1 MNLCAKGNGVYLM
14 KCLNCGRASEHSLC
28 NVCVTAEV
36 LDKVFNEIRFYKP
49 ETCENPYLSEF
60 ASGLTEKYEER
71 DIIPSILELFDLEI
85 SEFYYCQYFR
95 MRRDTRFEDAAVAYL
110 KTHDLADIRT
120 QNVMYDLI
128 ESYIPNDFIKPKKW
142 CEIVAECGD
151 LCCELYA
158 VAAKYFAMIGEYDL
172 ADAVADKGMG
182 LCTDESRRT
191 FLFYSP
197 ENMISRLEKQKED
210 THRYRTKKPYW
221 PATEER
227 RRAVAMFYD
236 EKGIK
241 YPRIENRP
249 EKVKES
255 DFAPIN
261 ECFEDELSDYCVF
274 WCADTFSLAAAKG
287 IYQIAAAK
295 VRGGTITETFQQLIR
310 PWDGI
315 ADRKDAARK
324 ADVDLSVIE
333 SAEDVDQVIPKFFAF
348 VGDDVLVS
356 TGALGNQ
363 AKLISRAA
371 RYSGMSA
378 IKNAF
383 YDLLDLAAD
392 VSAEFDLVNNTREYL
407 LTHFSITEGNT
418 ALEKAQ
424 INKQLYDAL
433 KKYGD

>member
-1 MNLCAKGNGVYLM
+1 M
-14 KCLNCGRASEHSLC
+14 KCLNCGVSADRHLC
-28 NVCVTAEV
+28 GCCQTPDI
-36 LDKVFNEIRFYKP
+36 LDKIFDEIRFYKP

-60 ASGLTEKYEER
+60 ASKITEKYAER
-71 DIIPSILELFDLEI
+71 DIIPEILDLFDFEI
-85 SEFYYCQYFR
+85 SEFYYCQYYR
-95 MRRDTRFEDAAVAYL
+95 MRRDARFEDAAIAYL
-110 KTHDLADIRT
+110 NTRELDRIRT
-120 QNVMYDLI
+120 QNVLHDLI

-142 CEIVAECGD
+142 CEIIAESES

-158 VAAKYFAMIGEYDL
+158 VAAKYFAMIGEYEL
-172 ADAVADKGMG
+172 ADAIADKG
-182 LCTDESRRT
+182 LLHCKSEEKRT
-191 FLFYSP
+191 LLFYSP

-210 THRYRTKKPYW
+210 TNRYRTKKPYW

-255 DFAPIN
+255 EFAPIK
-261 ECFEDELSDYCVF
+261 ECFDDDFSDYCAF
-274 WCADTFSLAAAKG
+274 WCADTFSLSAAKG
-287 IYQIAAAK
+287 IYQIAAVK
-295 VRGGTITETFQQLIR
+295 VRNGVITEEFQELIR
-310 PWDGI
+310 PWDGV
-315 ADRKDAARK
+315 ADRKDAAKK
-324 ADVDLSVIE
+324 AGVELSVIE
-333 SAEDVDQVIPKFFAF
+333 SAEDVDLVIPRFFAF
-348 VGDDVLVS
+348 VGNDVLIS

-371 RYSGMSA
+371 RYAGMRE
-378 IKNAF
+378 IKNEF

-392 VSAEFDLVNNTREYL
+392 TDSEFDLANNTREYL
-407 LTHFSITEGNT
+407 LAHFSIAEGKS

-433 KKYGD
+433 KNYSE

>member
-1 MNLCAKGNGVYLM
+1 M
-14 KCLNCGRASEHSLC
+14 KCLNCGKTVETFLC
-28 NVCVTAEV
+28 CDCQTIEI

-49 ETCENPYLSEF
+49 ENCENPYLIEY

-71 DIIPSILELFDLEI
+71 DALPVILNLFDFEI
-85 SEFYYCQYFR
+85 SEFYYCQYYR
-95 MRRDTRFEDAAVAYL
+95 MRRDVRFEDAAVTYL
-110 KTHDLADIRT
+110 NAHDLTNIRT
-120 QNVMYDLI
+120 QNVLYDLI

-142 CEIVAECGD
+142 CETIAESQS

-172 ADAVADKGMG
+172 ADSVTEKGIEMCNDAD
-182 LCTDESRRT
+182 SRI

-210 THRYRTKKPYW
+210 TNRYRTKKPYW

-255 DFAPIN
+255 EFAPIN
-261 ECFEDELSDYCVF
+261 ECFDDDLTDYCAF
-274 WCADTFSLAAAKG
+274 WCADTFSLSAAKG
-287 IYQIAAAK
+287 IYQIAAVK
-295 VRGGTITETFQQLIR
+295 VRDGEIVDEFQQLIR

-315 ADRKDAARK
+315 ADRKDAAKK
-324 ADVDLSVIE
+324 AGVELSFIE
-333 SAEDVDQVIPKFFAF
+333 SAEDVDQVMPKFFAF
-348 VGDDVLVS
+348 VEDDILVS

-371 RYSGMSA
+371 RYAGMKE
-378 IKNAF
+378 IKNEF
-383 YDLLDLAAD
+383 YDILDLAAD
-392 VSAEFDLVNNTREYL
+392 TSLEFDLANNTREYL
-407 LTHFSITEGNT
+407 LNHFSVEEGKT
-418 ALEKAQ
+418 ALEKAK
-424 INKQLYDAL
+424 INKRLYDEL
-433 KKYGD
+433 VSCGG

>member
-1 MNLCAKGNGVYLM
+1 M
-14 KCLNCGRASEHSLC
+14 KCLNCGK
-28 NVCVTAEV
+28 TAETLLCCDCQTIEI

-49 ETCENPYLSEF
+49 ENCENPYLIEY

-71 DIIPSILELFDLEI
+71 DALPVILNLFDFEI
-85 SEFYYCQYFR
+85 SEFYYCQYYR
-95 MRRDTRFEDAAVAYL
+95 MRRDVRFEDAAVTYL
-110 KTHDLADIRT
+110 NAHDLTNIRT
-120 QNVMYDLI
+120 QNVLYDLI

-142 CEIVAECGD
+142 CETIAESQS

-172 ADAVADKGMG
+172 ADSVTEKGIEMCNDAD
-182 LCTDESRRT
+182 SRI

-210 THRYRTKKPYW
+210 TNRYRTKKPYW

-249 EKVKES
+249 EKIKES
-255 DFAPIN
+255 EFAPIN
-261 ECFEDELSDYCVF
+261 ECFDDDLTDYCAF
-274 WCADTFSLAAAKG
+274 WCADTFSLSAAKG
-287 IYQIAAAK
+287 IYQIAAVK
-295 VRGGTITETFQQLIR
+295 VRDGEIVDEFQQLIR

-315 ADRKDAARK
+315 ADRKDAAKK
-324 ADVDLSVIE
+324 AGVELSVIE
-333 SAEDVDQVIPKFFAF
+333 SAEDVDQVMPKFFAF
-348 VGDDVLVS
+348 VEDDILVS

-371 RYSGMSA
+371 RYAGMKE
-378 IKNAF
+378 IKNEF
-383 YDLLDLAAD
+383 YDILDLAAD
-392 VSAEFDLVNNTREYL
+392 TSAEFDLANNTREYL
-407 LTHFSITEGNT
+407 LNHFSIEEGKT
-418 ALEKAQ
+418 ALEKAK
-424 INKQLYDAL
+424 INKRLYDEL
-433 KKYGD
+433 VSCGG

>member
-1 MNLCAKGNGVYLM
+1 M
-14 KCLNCGRASEHSLC
+14 KCLNCGK
-28 NVCVTAEV
+28 TAETFLCCDCQTIEI

-49 ETCENPYLSEF
+49 ENCENSYLIEY

-71 DIIPSILELFDLEI
+71 DALPVILDLFDFEI
-85 SEFYYCQYFR
+85 SEFYYCQYYR
-95 MRRDTRFEDAAVAYL
+95 MRRDVRFEDAAVTYL
-110 KTHDLADIRT
+110 NAHDLTNIRT
-120 QNVMYDLI
+120 QNVLYDLI

-142 CEIVAECGD
+142 CETIAESQS

-172 ADAVADKGMG
+172 ADSVAEKGIAM
-182 LCTDESRRT
+182 CNDADSRIL
-191 FLFYSP
+191 LFYSP

-210 THRYRTKKPYW
+210 TNRYRTKKPYW

-255 DFAPIN
+255 EFAPIN
-261 ECFEDELSDYCVF
+261 ECFDDDLTDYCAF
-274 WCADTFSLAAAKG
+274 WCADTFSLSAAKG
-287 IYQIAAAK
+287 IYQIAAVK
-295 VRGGTITETFQQLIR
+295 VRDGEIVDEFQQLIR

-315 ADRKDAARK
+315 ADRKDAAKK
-324 ADVDLSVIE
+324 AGVELSVIE
-333 SAEDVDQVIPKFFAF
+333 SAEDVDQVMPKFFTF
-348 VGDDVLVS
+348 VEDDILVS

-371 RYSGMSA
+371 RYAGMKE
-378 IKNAF
+378 IKNEF
-383 YDLLDLAAD
+383 YDILDLAAD
-392 VSAEFDLVNNTREYL
+392 TSAEFDLANNTREYL
-407 LTHFSITEGNT
+407 LNHFSVEEGKT
-418 ALEKAQ
+418 ALEKAK
-424 INKQLYDAL
+424 INKRLYDEL
-433 KKYGD
+433 VSCGG